1 MTFYNTD
8 TLIGNFNIDCLSEF
22 ESSVIRKNI
31 SNSFDVFVCNFF
43 SDIIIEEKKNDSK
56 SIENR
61 INENRLSQLERNF
74 TDKFISYILEDDF
87 EYGVEYKAHLLTKE
101 QMKINAAV
109 TKDWLNRIYV
119 DNFYKSDILV
129 GILRVISRFTR
140 EEIFPIGETIA
151 LASLSHKEEIVQEN
165 AIRAFESWGGQG
177 SVKILEN
184 VVVTTQWIK
193 EYLDGV
199 IEDLKLDYAN

>member
-1 MTFYNTD
+1 MDLYNTD
-8 TLIGNFNIDCLSEF
+8 TLISRFNTGCLSEF
-22 ESSVIRKNI
+22 RSSIIRKNT
-31 SNSFDVFVCNFF
+31 SNSFDVFVYNFF
-43 SDIIIEEKKNDSK
+43 SDVIIEEKTNDSK

-61 INENRLSQLERNF
+61 MNESWFSQLERHF

-101 QMKINAAV
+101 QMKVNATV
-109 TKDWLNRIYV
+109 TKDWLNKIYV
-119 DNFYKSDILV
+119 NNFYKSDILL

-184 VVVTTQWIK
+184 VVVTTPWIK